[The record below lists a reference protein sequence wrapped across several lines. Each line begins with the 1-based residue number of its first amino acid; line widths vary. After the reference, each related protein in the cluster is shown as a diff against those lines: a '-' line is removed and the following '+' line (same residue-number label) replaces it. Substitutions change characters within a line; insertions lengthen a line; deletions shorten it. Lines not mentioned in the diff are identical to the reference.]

1 MKIPFLINYVRNIL
15 ENSQQFIKNSLPF
28 GYKTF
33 KGGLNSI
40 KNNALDTEQDA
51 SKEKGEILYK
61 DVIQKYSKLI
71 TEMLGE

>member
-1 MKIPFLINYVRNIL
+1 M
-15 ENSQQFIKNSLPF
+15 
-28 GYKTF
+28 
-33 KGGLNSI
+33 NSI